1 MSGLGETAPRLR
13 RGRVEDA
20 VACARI
26 EAECALQF
34 RASPQPWVA
43 ERPAPPAAVHAEAAS
58 LRRLEVAELHD
69 LVAGFAILEP
79 DEASGTLH
87 LVELDVAPRFQRRG
101 LARALVERAAARA
114 GERGLA
120 ALTLTTF
127 RNVAWN
133 APLYRRLGFEELAP
147 EAWTAPCRR
156 ETEGMAARGL
166 PTVDRLAMIRRL

>member
-1 MSGLGETAPRLR
+1 MSGLGDIPPRLR
-13 RGRVEDA
+13 PGRVEDA

-34 RASPQPWVA
+34 RDGPQAWVA
-43 ERPAPPAAVHAEAAS
+43 ERAPPPPAEHAEAAT
-58 LRRLEVAELHD
+58 LRRLEVAELHGV
-69 LVAGFAILEP
+69 VAGFAILEP
-79 DEASGTLH
+79 DPASATLH

-101 LARALVERAAARA
+101 LARALVGRAMAQVA
-114 GERGLA
+114 ERGLS

-133 APLYRRLGFEELAP
+133 APLYRRLGFEELP
-147 EAWTAPCRR
+147 REAWTAPCRR

-166 PTVDRLAMIRRL
+166 PTIDRVAMIRRL